1 VGYGIAPFVA
11 SLFDATLTVG
21 QTQIIAIRFVV
32 LCAIINLIG
41 VRLTAAMARIGA
53 IAEVARMLL
62 LTLVLLVMDR
72 HQPVG
77 VLVHSGGLPPG

>member
-1 VGYGIAPFVA
+1 MAYGIASFIA
-11 SLFDATLTVG
+11 SLDATFTVG
-21 QTQIIAIRFVV
+21 QIIVIGFVV
-32 LCAIINLIG
+32 LCAITNLIG
-41 VRLTAAMARIGA
+41 VRLPAAMATIGA
-53 IAEVARMLL
+53 IAEVAGMLV